1 MLISELDMID
11 ATPTFRLD
19 WKCRALAGHP
29 HRRRSW
35 HGPPAARPF
44 AGRNR
49 CASICTCTRQE
60 ERDDV
65 TLSRNV
71 LPWGGGVDDVVENN
85 ARPIGLQVGEQ
96 LAAGRQLIRAH
107 DIIDN
112 E

>member
-1 MLISELDMID
+1 MARSACSSAIRWSEPVRFHL
-11 ATPTFRLD
+11 
-19 WKCRALAGHP
+19 HV
-29 HRRRSW
+29 
-35 HGPPAARPF
+35 
-44 AGRNR
+44 
-49 CASICTCTRQE
+49 CTRQE